1 MSEKRDDIDLALD
14 LAQDNLRHAKEHL
27 VAAANHFQSVDGNGF
42 DKTITE
48 IKQIIGDLECAL
60 ALPIGREI

>member
-1 MSEKRDDIDLALD
+1 MSEERDDIDLAID
-14 LAQDNLRHAKEHL
+14 LAKDNLRYAKKHL

-42 DKTITE
+42 DKTIAE
-48 IKQIIGDLECAL
+48 IKQVIGDLECAL